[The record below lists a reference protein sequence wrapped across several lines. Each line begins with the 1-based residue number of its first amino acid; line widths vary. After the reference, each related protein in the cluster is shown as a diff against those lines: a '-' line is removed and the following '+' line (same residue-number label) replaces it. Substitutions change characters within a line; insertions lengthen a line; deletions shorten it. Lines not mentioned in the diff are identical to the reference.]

1 MKGLK
6 FTLHLRSSLVSLSTK
21 PEAQVALVGQ
31 EPTSQYRRHQ
41 RLGFQPWVRK
51 ILWRWVW
58 QPTLEFLPGEPHGQR
73 TLADY
78 SPWGCKQSDTTGL
91 LTHTPEVRE
100 RSRTDPT
107 LVPLVMQDLSSLT
120 RD

>member
-1 MKGLK
+1 MVKNCL
-6 FTLHLRSSLVSLSTK
+6 
-21 PEAQVALVGQ
+21 QC
-31 EPTSQYRRHQ
+31 RRP
-41 RLGFQPWVRK
+41 GFNLWVRK
-51 ILWRWVW
+51 IPRKREWLLN
-58 QPTLEFLPGEPHGQR
+58 PGFLPGEFHGQR

-107 LVPLVMQDLSSLT
+107 LVPLKQT
-120 RD
+120 